1 MTKKIAVF
9 VITFAFLGGAI
20 WFVNNNPDIMFKNT
34 KMKERIVKNLSFE
47 KEPEMKIEAAKKYT
61 AEMETSEGTMK
72 FELFASETPKTVNNF
87 VFLAKEGFY
96 ENTFFHRII
105 KGFMIQGGDP
115 KGDGTGSPGYSFS
128 DEPVTRDYEKG
139 VIAMANAG
147 PNTNGSQFFIMDEKV
162 SLQKDYTIFG
172 KLIEGEDIL
181 DKIAETPVVDNGF
194 GEVSKP
200 TKKVYIEKI
209 TVTEE

>member
-1 MTKKIAVF
+1 MLKKIFVF
-9 VITFAFLGGAI
+9 VITFAFLGGGI
-20 WFVNNNPDIMFKNT
+20 WFINNNSDIIFKNT
-34 KMKERIVKNLSFE
+34 KMKERIVKNLSFN
-47 KEPEMKIEAAKKYT
+47 KEPEMKIDAAKKYK
-61 AEMETSEGTMK
+61 AEIETSEGIMK

-115 KGDGTGSPGYSFS
+115 KGDGTGGPGYSFS

-147 PNTNGSQFFIMDEKV
+147 ANTNGSQFFIMQDKIGLEKN
-162 SLQKDYTIFG
+162 YTIFG
-172 KLIEGEDIL
+172 KLIEGEEIL
-181 DKIAETPVVDNGF
+181 DKIAETPVIDNGW

-200 TKKVYIEKI
+200 TMKVYIEKI
-209 TVTEE
+209 NIEEE